1 MECIAG
7 KTSSYTLQRLS
18 EDSSL
23 VRYFWLKYS
32 IQYIKPLNKPLT
44 FIYQTSYLNTMT
56 DEMMAVAEKKDDEAT
71 SITGTLDES
80 CITLLKNGKPTNRGK
95 LDYSTIC
102 AISEQISH
110 GISMNT
116 ACLYAGIP
124 PTTGYLWFK
133 KGQEEVENLTDEEIL
148 SCPDGIEGLVGL
160 YGKFY
165 LKASKARANCVVEI
179 HDMLYER
186 AFESGK
192 EWIATYLLERQ
203 EPEKYN
209 LKYKVQQEVNA
220 NVTANV
226 VEFKFVDGVSQRPVD
241 EADFINEQV
250 EALRKKYSDHDIIID
265 ADQEIVEEKETKE

>member
-1 MECIAG
+1 
-7 KTSSYTLQRLS
+7 
-18 EDSSL
+18 
-23 VRYFWLKYS
+23 
-32 IQYIKPLNKPLT
+32 
-44 FIYQTSYLNTMT
+44 MT
-56 DEMMAVAEKKDDEAT
+56 DEEMALVEKKTEQPTD
-71 SITGTLDES
+71 ITGTLDES
-80 CITLLKNGKPTNRGK
+80 CISLLKSSKPTNRGK

-102 AISEQISH
+102 AIAEQVSH

-124 PTTGYLWFK
+124 PTTGYLWFQ
-133 KGQEEVENLTDEEIL
+133 KGQEEVEKLTDEEIMN
-148 SCPDGIEGLVGL
+148 CPDGIEGLVSL

-220 NVTANV
+220 NVSANI
-226 VEFKFVDGVSQRPVD
+226 VEFKFVDGMSARPVD

-250 EALRKKYSDHDIIID
+250 ESLKNKYSEHDIVID
-265 ADQEIVEEKETKE
+265 AE